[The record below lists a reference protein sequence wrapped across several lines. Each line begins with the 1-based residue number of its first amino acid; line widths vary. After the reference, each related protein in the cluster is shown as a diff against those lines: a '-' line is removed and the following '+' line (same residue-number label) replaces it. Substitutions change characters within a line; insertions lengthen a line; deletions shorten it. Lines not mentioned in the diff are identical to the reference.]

1 MRTALR
7 WSVVTSL
14 LGLSVALAGA
24 TPKVEK
30 IEPKAAA
37 ALAEKG
43 AATLIDV
50 REEEEVTS
58 GMAKPAKWFPLSKV
72 RSDPAAYKAFLA
84 KQPKGKLVFY
94 CAAGKRAGEAAEQA
108 AALGYPVAN
117 MGGMEDWE
125 AAGLPT
131 KPKP

>member
-14 LGLSVALAGA
+14 LAFSLAIAGE
-24 TPKVEK
+24 TKVEK
-30 IEPKAAA
+30 IDAKAAA

-43 AATLIDV
+43 GATIIDV

-58 GMAKPAKWFPLSKV
+58 GMAKPAKWFPLTKV

-108 AALGYPVAN
+108 AALGYSVAN
-117 MGGMEDWE
+117 MGGMSDWE